1 MHNLVERLQY
11 LFGKYASGE
20 ATTEELQEFWQLVS
34 AHGEEGLLR
43 EEMQEWWGKED
54 LSAGVDGEKTLQR
67 VLSEPKPIRRLRPL
81 WAAAAAVLLLGFAL
95 FYFLHQPHSKPAP
108 VARAINSSYKND
120 VMPGVT
126 GATLTL
132 ADGTVVPLDS
142 AGAQLSMMQG
152 GTRIAAKNGTVE
164 YTGES
169 TSRQVLYNTLTTAR
183 GQQYP
188 LRLSD
193 GSLVLLDAGS
203 SITYPAGFPADRRVV
218 QVKGQAWFE
227 IAKDA
232 ARPFIVNSD
241 NKQVEVLGTSFN
253 VKAYEDSPGVEV
265 TLVEGAVR
273 VTSGTE
279 NQVLKPGQQAILST
293 GIKLNTHADI
303 NEAIAWKDGNYEYKS
318 RNLTYVM
325 QDVARWYDIEI
336 VYEGAKPTD
345 TFTGGFSRS
354 LTLTEL
360 LTILEMTGIHFKLE
374 GRKLTVLSK

>member
-1 MHNLVERLQY
+1 
-11 LFGKYASGE
+11 
-20 ATTEELQEFWQLVS
+20 
-34 AHGEEGLLR
+34 
-43 EEMQEWWGKED
+43 
-54 LSAGVDGEKTLQR
+54 
-67 VLSEPKPIRRLRPL
+67 
-81 WAAAAAVLLLGFAL
+81 
-95 FYFLHQPHSKPAP
+95 
-108 VARAINSSYKND
+108 
-120 VMPGVT
+120 MPGVT

>member
-1 MHNLVERLQY
+1 MYNLVERLQY